1 MASSSDCEEIRG
13 TGLTTPD
20 KPVAK
25 RSSTVPV
32 QGRVAKKRTN
42 EHGACLASPPI
53 DAIAHAALCPSHPL
67 VSRCPF
73 TTLPSFM
80 SLSCTLA
87 RAPIRVTMV
96 RNCLPVDYREKNRTL
111 TDTHLISTT
120 VNVIFEN
127 LIHFSSRRIIFGK
140 LDGISR
146 AKEKNLNES
155 FSLVFLMSS
164 RFRVNTI
171 LESYSR

>member
-1 MASSSDCEEIRG
+1 MGPASLRH
-13 TGLTTPD
+13 
-20 KPVAK
+20 
-25 RSSTVPV
+25 RSTLL
-32 QGRVAKKRTN
+32 R
-42 EHGACLASPPI
+42 
-53 DAIAHAALCPSHPL
+53 AHAALCPSHPL

-73 TTLPSFM
+73 PTLPSFI

-96 RNCLPVDYREKNRTL
+96 RNCLPVDYREKKRTL

-127 LIHFSSRRIIFGK
+127 LIHFPSRRIIFGK

-164 RFRVNTI
+164 RFKGQHYPWELQPLVLYRK
-171 LESYSR
+171 LSEESIFYRKVS